1 MLKLIPVLIGLSVT
15 KLVGLSRAKKSLLLY
30 HQLSQQLSLFQFV
43 FKQKQNIM
51 YQSWSHA
58 SSVIHTK
65 PVRVQNKLSYSAVI
79 LL

>member
-1 MLKLIPVLIGLSVT
+1 MLKLKYCFNWSV
-15 KLVGLSRAKKSLLLY
+15 SYKSAWFIACQKVLLLY

-58 SSVIHTK
+58 SSAIHTK

-79 LL
+79 L